1 MLFWK
6 PILEDCFSKASV
18 THLPRVFIDHC
29 LVLLE
34 LAKPPPMCS
43 NRPFRFQTM
52 WLMHPEF
59 PKFVKDSWDQDQALS
74 EAITN
79 FTRKAKQ
86 WNVDV
91 FGNIFN
97 RKKRVIA
104 RLNGA
109 QKALANHPNE
119 FLVQLEKDLI
129 EEYALIRRQE
139 E

>member
-1 MLFWK
+1 
-6 PILEDCFSKASV
+6 
-18 THLPRVFIDHC
+18 
-29 LVLLE
+29 
-34 LAKPPPMCS
+34 
-43 NRPFRFQTM
+43 
-52 WLMHPEF
+52 MHPEF

-74 EAITN
+74 NAITN

-109 QKALANHPNE
+109 QETLANHLNE